1 MKILVIGNG
10 FIAKPIIRQLES
22 EGHSLL
28 VFSKSAK
35 KDILCR
41 QVIGNVFDFENF
53 VKVLSW
59 KPQIIIQSAWVT
71 SHISYTDDQ
80 LNYDFTRF
88 TSKLA
93 KETLKIDLEHL
104 IILGSCAEYGLQTT
118 PSVAGK
124 TQLNPNNVYAKQKVI
139 TLSSCLE
146 ILSRSDTRL
155 TWARIFQPYGLG
167 QDENRLIP
175 YLISSL
181 RLNKEIHLQDIT
193 TLRDWISTRDI
204 AHALSW
210 VINKRLPVEVDF
222 GTSIGYSNLEILEK
236 LQQLMGV
243 SNQPSFTSGL
253 PIGNRSMAVVGGDS
267 PLFSSGWRPTI
278 GLDAGMELLLK

>member
-10 FIAKPIIRQLES
+10 FIAKPIIWQLES

-35 KDILCR
+35 EDISCQ
-41 QVIGNVFDFENF
+41 QVVGDVFDFENF
-53 VKVLSW
+53 AKVLSW

-71 SHISYTDDQ
+71 SHLSYTEHQ
-80 LNYDFTRF
+80 LNYDFMRF

-104 IILGSCAEYGLQTT
+104 IILGSCAEYGLQMT

-124 TQLNPNNVYAKQKVI
+124 TQLNPINVYAKQKVI

-146 ILSRSDTRL
+146 ILSKSDTRL

-167 QDENRLIP
+167 QDKNRLIP

-193 TLRDWISTRDI
+193 TLRDWITTQDI

-210 VINKRLPVEVDF
+210 VVNKSLPIEVDI
-222 GTSIGYSNLEILEK
+222 GTSIGYSNLEVLEK

-243 SNQPSFTSGL
+243 SNRSSYSSAL
-253 PIGNRSMAVVGGDS
+253 PISNRSMTVVGENS
-267 PLFSSGWRPTI
+267 PLFSSGWRPTMD
-278 GLDAGMELLLK
+278 LDAGMEWLLT